1 MLRDGRGCIDIQIYD
16 LVQAF
21 DALWLQDC
29 MNDIFDC
36 LPEEKRDRKL
46 ALIYQTNVD
55 NLIAVNTPVGQT
67 ARVNM
72 PQIVQQGGGWGPM
85 ECSVSID
92 KLGRDCVQR
101 RKYLYR
107 YKDKVDIV
115 TLAMVD
121 DLLGIAPCGIES
133 LALNTFINV
142 QIELKKLKFHTPGS
156 DGKTKCH
163 KIHIGRKNEFCP
175 NLLVHGTVMPSVS
188 SDTYLGDIISG
199 DGSNKLNI
207 ENRISKGVGKIAQ
220 IMSMVERISLG
231 KHYFKIAFLF
241 RETIFLSSILTNSE
255 IWYRVS
261 EAELEELES
270 LDRGLMKRIFSL
282 PSSTPTSALYLE
294 SGCLTISTIIKARR
308 INYLQYLV
316 KLPQDEM
323 LSRFF
328 HCQWL
333 DRSKYDWTRQV
344 REDLSDFGLT
354 CDLAQIKEKSIFSWK
369 TLVKRKAKEFE
380 VEKLKKIKETRNK
393 SKMENLSYKHL
404 KMQEYLSKLNP
415 SDSKEVF
422 RFRVR
427 MAHFSENYKGCC

>member
-1 MLRDGRGCIDIQIYD
+1 MISEILKSKMVGTDLKKAVFDLMNIVLKTFFIPEKMQYADITSIFKLKGSRMSLANDRGIFILGVLKKICDKLLYLDKYPDLEANMSDSNIGARKQKNVRNHLFIVYGIINSVLRDGRGCIDIQIYD

-85 ECSVSID
+85 EGSVSID

-163 KIHIGRKNEFCP
+163 TIHIG
-175 NLLVHGTVMPSVS
+175 
-188 SDTYLGDIISG
+188 
-199 DGSNKLNI
+199 
-207 ENRISKGVGKIAQ
+207 
-220 IMSMVERISLG
+220 
-231 KHYFKIAFLF
+231 
-241 RETIFLSSILTNSE
+241 
-255 IWYRVS
+255 
-261 EAELEELES
+261 
-270 LDRGLMKRIFSL
+270 MK
-282 PSSTPTSALYLE
+282 
-294 SGCLTISTIIKARR
+294 K
-308 INYLQYLV
+308 
-316 KLPQDEM
+316 
-323 LSRFF
+323 
-328 HCQWL
+328 
-333 DRSKYDWTRQV
+333 
-344 REDLSDFGLT
+344 
-354 CDLAQIKEKSIFSWK
+354 
-369 TLVKRKAKEFE
+369 
-380 VEKLKKIKETRNK
+380 
-393 SKMENLSYKHL
+393 
-404 KMQEYLSKLNP
+404 
-415 SDSKEVF
+415 
-422 RFRVR
+422 
-427 MAHFSENYKGCC
+427 